1 MIKAVVFDLWNTL
14 AYNDGI
20 NPILELMKRFNI
32 SDLKLIE
39 NAIEKQDFMTIKEL
53 LTGFCVFFS
62 IPAEPALLEELEQ
75 RFRLGIYSAKI
86 FDDVVPTLKELRPKY
101 KLGIISNT
109 DTFSAQALARAGLFK
124 YLDAQCLSCDIG
136 IIKPDMEMFT
146 IMAEKLDLNPDE
158 ILMIGDNISDD
169 LIPASS
175 AGFQT
180 LLIKREG
187 SFIKSHNEAGEYKDT
202 IASLKDLKKF
212 LK

>member
-202 IASLKDLKKF
+202 ITSLKDLKKF